1 MTVMFHV
8 RVKIVDGIPYYIKGE
23 MGVGMGAWHRAAQ
36 VRDMLG
42 LTKMPQHV
50 SREKWN
56 ALGSEYYILEVS

>member
-1 MTVMFHV
+1 MTATFHV

-50 SREKWN
+50 SRENGKH
-56 ALGSEYYILEVS
+56 